1 MEGGFG
7 ESMNRQ
13 PPSPSFASS
22 SSNNNSDA
30 GYFECNICF
39 DLAQDPIVTLCGHLF
54 CWPCLYKWTHIHS
67 LSHECPVC
75 KALIEEEKLVPLY
88 GRGKNSTDP
97 RAKSIPGTDIPHRP
111 TGQRPET
118 APPPDP
124 NANANANANAF
135 AQQGY
140 GFTGGFGPFGG
151 FAPVASARFG
161 NFTFSAALGGL
172 LPSFFNIQVN
182 GFPNQNLYGAGHGF
196 PFGYPNTFH
205 GAHAQGFHHHGNQQE
220 QADSTLMLLLLVV
233 GLSVL
238 LTLIWS

>member
-1 MEGGFG
+1 MESGFG

-22 SSNNNSDA
+22 SNNNSDA
-30 GYFECNICF
+30 GNFECNICF

-54 CWPCLYKWTHIHS
+54 CWPCLYKWLHIHS
-67 LSHECPVC
+67 HSHECPVC

-97 RAKSIPGTDIPHRP
+97 RSKSIPGMEIPHRP

-124 NANANANANAF
+124 NANPNANANAF
-135 AQQGY
+135 AHQGY
-140 GFTGGFGPFGG
+140 GFMGGFGPFGG

-161 NFTFSAALGGL
+161 NFTLSAALGGL
-172 LPSFFNIQVN
+172 LPSFFNIQVH
-182 GFPNQNLYGAGHGF
+182 GFPNPNLYGAGHGF
-196 PFGYPNTFH
+196 PYGYPNTFH
-205 GAHAQGFHHHGNQQE
+205 GGHAHGFPHHGNQQQ
-220 QADSTLMLLLLVV
+220 QADSSLKLLLLVIGV
-233 GLSVL
+233 SVL